1 MIGMRTVRDRGPGHA
16 VRLAA
21 LLAALLAA
29 MAGAAPAEAGCV
41 RRIVNRSSVY
51 AVVSRDG
58 GPAVTIPP
66 HRSQAIRYE
75 HPGSVAVALT
85 CAPPAFPGNAP
96 EAPVY
101 QASYGYEAMIDR
113 CYIKFGDGFF
123 ERQLGPGFVG
133 TTDTRPLTLNNPNQG
148 DIVVGPAASAQC
160 PLPMRGTVRARY

>member
-1 MIGMRTVRDRGPGHA
+1 MTGPRCVRPLVPRPAACIAAAAAA
-16 VRLAA
+16 VSML
-21 LLAALLAA
+21 
-29 MAGAAPAEAGCV
+29 GAFQAEAGCI
-41 RRIVNRSSVY
+41 RRIINRSEAY

-58 GPAVTIPP
+58 GPSVTIPP

-85 CAPPAFPGNAP
+85 CAPALPGGPPA
-96 EAPVY
+96 APVY
-101 QASYGYEAMIDR
+101 QASYAYEAVIDR

-133 TTDTRPLTLNNPNQG
+133 TKNTQPLTLNNPNQG

-160 PLPMRGTVRARY
+160 PLPMRDTVRARY